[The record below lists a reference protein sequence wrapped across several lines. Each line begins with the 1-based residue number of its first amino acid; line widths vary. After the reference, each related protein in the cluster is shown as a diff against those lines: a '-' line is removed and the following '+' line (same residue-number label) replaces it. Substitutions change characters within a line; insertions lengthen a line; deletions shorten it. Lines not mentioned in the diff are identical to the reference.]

1 MLAVG
6 AREIV
11 LVEGKEISIVY
22 SQFNGRY
29 LYERSERQ
37 KHIAFMACVYPSC

>member
-11 LVEGKEISIVY
+11 LVEGKDIDIVY

-29 LYERSERQ
+29 LYERSERL
-37 KHIAFMACVYPSC
+37 KPIAFMAWVYPSF